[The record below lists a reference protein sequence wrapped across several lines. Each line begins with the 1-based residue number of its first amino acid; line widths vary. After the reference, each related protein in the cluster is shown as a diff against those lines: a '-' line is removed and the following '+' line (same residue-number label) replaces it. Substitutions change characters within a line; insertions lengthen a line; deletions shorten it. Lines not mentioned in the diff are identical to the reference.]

1 MKIQLSDHFT
11 YNRLLRFVI
20 PSILLMLGTSL
31 YSIVDGLFVSNYVG
45 KIPFAAINLIMPIAM
60 AGAAFGFMIGT
71 GGSAIVS
78 KTLGEGK
85 REEANAYFSMLIYVT
100 VIGGLVLSALGMT
113 FIRPLSMA
121 LGAEGEMLENC
132 MIYGRILFSTAA
144 AFMLQS
150 VFQSFFVVA
159 EKPTLSLIISIAAGL
174 TNVVLDYL
182 FIVVFQ
188 WGIAGA
194 AIATAAGE
202 IIGGILPLIYFSR
215 KNSSLLQLQKTKF
228 NKAVLVNTC
237 INGSSEMVTSLSAS
251 VVNMLYNFQLMR
263 LAGEDGIA
271 AFGVI
276 MYANFIFSA
285 IFLGYS
291 IGSAPIVSYHYGA
304 GNHSELKNIF
314 RKSIF
319 LIGVTGIALTII
331 SHVIASPLIQ
341 IFVGYDPTLAAM
353 TTHGFMI
360 YAFMF
365 LLCGFNIWG
374 SSFFTALNNGGI
386 SALISFSRTLIF
398 EISTVLIL
406 PIFLDIDGI
415 WLSVVVAETLALMV
429 TVACLLKKRK
439 KYQYA

>member
-11 YNRLLRFVI
+11 YGRLMRFVI

-45 KIPFAAINLIMPIAM
+45 KIPFAAINLIMPITM

-85 REEANAYFSMLIYVT
+85 KDDANAYFSMLIYVT
-100 VIGGLVLSALGMT
+100 VIGGLILSALGIT
-113 FIRPLSMA
+113 FIRPLSIA
-121 LGAEGEMLENC
+121 LGAEGEMLQNC
-132 MIYGRILFSTAA
+132 VIYGRVLFCTAT

-182 FIVVFQ
+182 FIAVFQ

-194 AIATAAGE
+194 ALATSAGE

-215 KNSSLLQLQKTKF
+215 KNSSLLRLQKTKF
-228 NKAVLVNTC
+228 DKTVLINTC

-251 VVNMLYNFQLMR
+251 VVNMLYNFQLMK

-314 RKSIF
+314 QKSLS
-319 LIGVTGIALTII
+319 LIGITGIALTII
-331 SHVIASPLIQ
+331 SHLIAAPLIQ
-341 IFVGYDPTLAAM
+341 VFVGYDQELAAM

-360 YAFMF
+360 YSFMF

-398 EISTVLIL
+398 EISVVLIL
-406 PIFLDIDGI
+406 PIFLKLDGI
-415 WLSVVVAETLALMV
+415 WLSVVVAETLALIV
-429 TVACLLKKRK
+429 TAACLMKKRK
-439 KYQYA
+439 VYQYA